1 MGPEKAKEIGTQPTM
16 SRDENPGVKCQEW
29 SDWKL
34 AKSVE
39 VDIEK
44 PIRNSKL
51 LLTRDSRIEYNR
63 R

>member
-1 MGPEKAKEIGTQPTM
+1 M
-16 SRDENPGVKCQEW
+16 SRDENPGVKCQEE
-29 SDWKL
+29 DWKL